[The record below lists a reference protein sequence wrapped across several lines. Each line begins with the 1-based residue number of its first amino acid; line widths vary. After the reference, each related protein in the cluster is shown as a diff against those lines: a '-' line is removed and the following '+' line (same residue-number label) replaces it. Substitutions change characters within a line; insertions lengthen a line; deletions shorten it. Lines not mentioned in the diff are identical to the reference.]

1 MSKETEYK
9 MEQGKFNLHNT
20 NPEFLKENA
29 SRPTHWG
36 NLVVPEGAK
45 AGDTLKLS
53 AWKSE
58 SKAGKK
64 YLNGKCELAVMPETA
79 SVTAEDTDF

>member
-1 MSKETEYK
+1 
-9 MEQGKFNLHNT
+9 MEIGKFNLHVNSA
-20 NPEFLKENA
+20 EFLAENPA
-29 SRPTHWG
+29 RPTHWG

-45 AGDTLKLS
+45 AGDTIKLS

-64 YLNGKCELAVMPETA
+64 YLNGKCELAVIPET
-79 SVTAEDTDF
+79 TIDTDF